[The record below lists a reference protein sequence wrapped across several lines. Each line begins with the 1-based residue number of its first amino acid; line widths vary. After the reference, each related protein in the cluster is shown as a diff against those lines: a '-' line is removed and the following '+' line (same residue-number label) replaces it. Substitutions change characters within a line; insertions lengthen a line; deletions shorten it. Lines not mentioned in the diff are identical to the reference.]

1 MKFGQRLHI
10 KALLINKTWA
20 WSFLYIAVTQ
30 ISTHWEISLIP
41 QYWCYL
47 ITPKLFIQLIR
58 GFFFFFFFASCFLWS
73 QWCHSKKIDSVM
85 SGSSRS
91 LKTGGW
97 GWWGNK
103 SETVLTIRILTFSGA
118 FQSKLLPRSHKK
130 TTLGT
135 FPLPFFQSFVERR
148 GGGGN
153 APFPSPQFHSD

>member
-1 MKFGQRLHI
+1 MSLKFPLYCSHTD
-10 KALLINKTWA
+10 INTLGNQSYTSILMLFNYA
-20 WSFLYIAVTQ
+20 Q
-30 ISTHWEISLIP
+30 IVYSVDTGIL
-41 QYWCYL
+41 
-47 ITPKLFIQLIR
+47 
-58 GFFFFFFFASCFLWS
+58 FFFFASCFLWS

-85 SGSSRS
+85 SGSSWS